1 MEATEIIEYVRQQ
14 HLTISLSDDG
24 HLELS
29 PAEKI
34 TNKLIGRLR
43 KHKSEIIEEL
53 KREQLIQQT
62 PIKLIQSWLYR
73 INEPEE
79 DHSSVLDKCRNNPE
93 AMEYFLKHA
102 RGEFGGFNRS
112 SQH

>member
-34 TNKLIGRLR
+34 TNKLIVRLR

-53 KREQLIQQT
+53 KREQQSQQT
-62 PIKLIQSWLYR
+62 PIELIQSWLYQ
-73 INEPEE
+73 ISEPEE
-79 DHSSVLDKCRNNPE
+79 DHHLILDKCRNDYE
-93 AMEYFLKHA
+93 AMDYFLKHA
-102 RGEFGGFNRS
+102 RGEF
-112 SQH
+112 